1 MGKLLPHKTLGDS
14 IEARRE
20 ALACAR
26 QFQIVLDNREHEL
39 DAHLTEGLAG
49 IHNME
54 IVRRR
59 DVGGYGVDGKV
70 TLLIYIYYVYICY
83 LCLYIL
89 TICDNVLLIT
99 GASSLH
105 STIWYISSTIAVN
118 AVVVQQ
124 FVCMLRA
131 HVAAVYVQ
139 EVRG

>member
-1 MGKLLPHKTLGDS
+1 VGKLLPHKTLGDS

-70 TLLIYIYYVYICY
+70 TLLIYIYILCIYMLFMFIYI
-83 LCLYIL
+83 
-89 TICDNVLLIT
+89 N
-99 GASSLH
+99 S
-105 STIWYISSTIAVN
+105 
-118 AVVVQQ
+118 
-124 FVCMLRA
+124 M
-131 HVAAVYVQ
+131 
-139 EVRG
+139 